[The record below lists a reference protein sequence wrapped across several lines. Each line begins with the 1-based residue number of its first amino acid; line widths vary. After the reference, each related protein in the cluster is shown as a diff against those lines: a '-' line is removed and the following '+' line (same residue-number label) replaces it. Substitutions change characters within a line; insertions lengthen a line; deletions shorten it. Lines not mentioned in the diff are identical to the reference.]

1 MFAKSLITI
10 AVAILVASNSGALWR
25 PRRTKAAR
33 RPKPVR
39 QSAHYFRVHVRNL
52 GWLRVALRR
61 GQLSHRGLETTY
73 SFPHQR
79 TVGRFSKQ
87 EIPVLTRT
95 SIALAII
102 VALASGAIAAEK
114 RQQRAWGYYG
124 HQQLGNCAH
133 GTWDVYGLRCD
144 AAN

>member
-1 MFAKSLITI
+1 MLTM
-10 AVAILVASNSGALWR
+10 
-25 PRRTKAAR
+25 
-33 RPKPVR
+33 
-39 QSAHYFRVHVRNL
+39 
-52 GWLRVALRR
+52 
-61 GQLSHRGLETTY
+61 
-73 SFPHQR
+73 
-79 TVGRFSKQ
+79 
-87 EIPVLTRT
+87 LTRT

-133 GTWDVYGLRCD
+133 GTWDAYGLRCD